1 MRPSGAPWLLVLV
14 VACNAPDR
22 GPHWRPAGNP
32 TPRDGGSLRFATK
45 DQVRTLDPTIE
56 YEEVSSYAVHALFDT
71 LVDYAGATADD
82 PLRVVGKLATHWE
95 LSPDGL
101 EYRFTLRDGITY
113 SDGTPIVAADF
124 AYSLER
130 ALVTADSPFGAM
142 LANVDGAA
150 AVIAGKQKHCAGI
163 AAPSPRELVIRLAK
177 PDAAFLYVL
186 TMSFATPQVAAH
198 VVEAGDQLRR
208 QPLGSGPFVL
218 DRWDEGERL
227 VLRKNPRYWDA
238 ARVHLESVVL
248 YENIP
253 RDTQFLMFERG
264 ELDTA
269 ERLAAP
275 DYLWVIDQADW
286 APYVQRRAVM
296 NAYGSR
302 MNVRKKP
309 FDDRRVRQAL
319 NYALDKDHSLKLLN
333 GAAVV
338 SHGILPP
345 GLFGRDDSIP
355 PYPHDPAKARA
366 LLAEAGYPNG
376 FDVDYVVMNDDEA
389 ERLASSLQGDLAEVG
404 VRVHITLMSFSTY
417 VTAIGSADGPAF
429 SKATWVGDYPDP
441 TNFLDARFHSRMIAN
456 ENSNNDSFY
465 ANPELDALLDA
476 ARGETDTT
484 KRAALY
490 HRAERILYDDA
501 PWIWDYHQMM
511 TEVIQPY
518 VRGYALHP
526 VWLRD
531 YSSAWLDV
539 GPDGKPVPK

>member
-1 MRPSGAPWLLVLV
+1 MRRTWLLVLL
-14 VACNAPDR
+14 VACNAGDR
-22 GPHWRPAGNP
+22 GPKWRPAGHA

-56 YEEVSSYAVHALFDT
+56 YEEVSSYAAHALFDT
-71 LVDYAGATADD
+71 LVDYDGATAAD
-82 PLRVVGKLATHWE
+82 PLRVVPELAARWSI
-95 LSPDGL
+95 SPDGL
-101 EYRFTLRDGITY
+101 EYRFALRDGITY
-113 SDGTPIVAADF
+113 SDGTPIVAGDF

-130 ALVTADSPFGAM
+130 ALTTADSPFGAF
-142 LANVDGAA
+142 LANVEGAA
-150 AVIAGKQKHCAGI
+150 DVLAGKAHHCAGI
-163 AAPSPRELVIRLAK
+163 AAPDPRELVLRLVK
-177 PDAAFLYVL
+177 PDAAFLFVL
-186 TMSFATPQVAAH
+186 TMSFATPQRAAH
-198 VVEAGDQLRR
+198 VAEAGEQLRR

-227 VLRKNPRYWDA
+227 VMRKNPRYWDA
-238 ARVHLESVVL
+238 SRVHLDTIVL

-275 DYLWVIDQADW
+275 DYLWVIDQPDW
-286 APYVQRRAVM
+286 APYVQQRAVM
-296 NAYGSR
+296 NAFGSR

-333 GAAVV
+333 GAAVP

-345 GLFGRDDSIP
+345 GLFGRDDTLA

-376 FDVDYVVMNDDEA
+376 FDTDYVVMNDDEA

-404 VRVHITLMSFSTY
+404 VRVHISLMSFSTY
-417 VTAIGSADGPAF
+417 VTAIGKADGPPF
-429 SKATWVGDYPDP
+429 SKSTWVGDYPDP
-441 TNFLDARFHSRMIAN
+441 TNFLDARFHSRMIAD

-465 ANPELDALLDA
+465 SNPELDALLDA
-476 ARGETDTT
+476 ARGETDPT
-484 KRAALY
+484 KRAAMY

-511 TEVIQPY
+511 TEVVQPY

-539 GPDGKPVPK
+539 GDDGKPVAR